1 MVAVQMNR
9 KGQSREKNVRLSMT
23 GWGMLQM
30 RIKETLK
37 NMRELIRSAQLF
49 FSSVSYIQE
58 RLDNLRD

>member
-1 MVAVQMNR
+1 
-9 KGQSREKNVRLSMT
+9 
-23 GWGMLQM
+23 MLQM